1 MPETNNPTT
10 VSTTPETAQIQPQGY
25 ACAFYAPRNEGAPYP
40 PYSLRAAEELIFKA
54 EHVPPELAAF
64 SEDFIGCIYLAW
76 EHTDA
81 ARTLAG
87 LLFRELEAEG
97 SKSLGLAR
105 ALCLALA
112 EASYGVGKLDETARV
127 SILKAFGQEVR

>member
-1 MPETNNPTT
+1 MSNPTHPT
-10 VSTTPETAQIQPQGY
+10 STTPETAQIQPQGY

-54 EHVPPELAAF
+54 EHVPPELKYF
-64 SEDFIGCIYLAW
+64 DEDFFCHIYKAR
-76 EHTDA
+76 ENTDA

>member
-1 MPETNNPTT
+1 MSNPTHPT
-10 VSTTPETAQIQPQGY
+10 STTPETGQIQPQGY

-127 SILKAFGQEVR
+127 SILKALGQEVR